1 MSSTAI
7 TGWGMALPDNV
18 VTNADFEA
26 RLDTS
31 DAWIRERT
39 GIKERRMGSSTIELA
54 VQSGAQALKS
64 AFGDSSEAISDLD
77 MLIVSTNT
85 PDPPVPATAAYV
97 QDALGLNCGVFDL
110 NSGCSGFIYAL
121 IAGNGLIASG
131 MKRVLVIA
139 SDTVS
144 RIVDQNDRGTAIL
157 FGDGAGACV
166 LEAKENLPAF
176 SNRGEDQSGNLRSDV
191 LGWDLGSDGYAARF
205 LYRNHNSYVYMDG
218 REVFK
223 RAVRATA
230 DSAKKALERAGVR
243 PEEIDWFVPHQANLR
258 IIEAVGERI
267 AIPMDRTIVTVDRM
281 GNTSSASIPLALSE
295 AADASRLKPGDL
307 LLMSGFGAGLT
318 WASAV
323 VRWNGH
329 SWG

>member
-1 MSSTAI
+1 MPSTAI

-31 DAWIRERT
+31 DSWIRERT
-39 GIKERRMGSSTIELA
+39 GIRERRMGSSTVELA
-54 VQSGAQALKS
+54 IQAGGQALKS
-64 AFGDSSEAISDLD
+64 AFGDSGEAISELD

-97 QDALGLNCGVFDL
+97 QDALGLKCGVFDL

-121 IAGNGLIASG
+121 IAGNGMVASG
-131 MKRVLVIA
+131 MNRVLVIA

-144 RIVDQNDRGTAIL
+144 QIVDQNDRGTAIL

-166 LEAKENLPAF
+166 LEAKENLPHF
-176 SNRGEDQSGNLRSDV
+176 SDRGEDETGNLKSDI
-191 LGWDLGSDGYAARF
+191 LGFDVGSDGYAAKF
-205 LYRNHNSYVYMDG
+205 LYRNHGSYVVMDG

-223 RAVRATA
+223 RAVRATSE
-230 DSAKKALERAGVR
+230 SARKALERAGVG

-258 IIEAVGERI
+258 IIEAVGDRI
-267 AIPMDRTIVTVDRM
+267 GIPMERTIVTVDRM
-281 GNTSSASIPLALSE
+281 GNTSSASIPLALAE
-295 AADASRLKPGDL
+295 AADESRLKPGDVI
-307 LLMSGFGAGLT
+307 LMSGFGAGLT